1 MKVSTLA
8 LVAVLAVGGSACAT
22 VYAPVEVSQQTQ
34 SQTET
39 RAPSAGPPVEY
50 DLSFDNAVHHEARIT
65 VTYRD
70 VGTAPVRFQMSRSS
84 PGRYA
89 IHEFAK
95 NVYSVSAV
103 DGAGHALAIDRTD
116 PYGWTVGGHDGTVSL
131 TYTLFGDRADGTYAQ
146 IDATHAHLNMP
157 ATLMWARGFE
167 DRAASVRFR
176 PYDPSW
182 KIATQLSP
190 TTDPAVFGAPNLQY
204 LMDSPTELSD
214 HMVREWQVDDAGTSR
229 TVRIALH
236 HAGTAAEADVFAEKA
251 KRVVAQQ
258 IAVFGDV
265 PDFDFDGYTFLADY
279 LPHVSGDGMEHRN
292 STILTDTRSL
302 KAADYD
308 QLGTLSHEFIHS
320 WNVERLRPAE
330 LEPFDFTRA
339 NPTPSLWF
347 AEGFTSYYGPLAIR
361 RAGESTVDGFLAE
374 MGAQLNFIVNNPAR
388 RYGSPQEM
396 SLRAPFTDAATSIDP
411 TNPNIFAS
419 YYPYGAVIAM
429 ALDLTLRERFPG
441 VTLDDYMRHL
451 WRTHGVP
458 ERPYAP
464 DDLRLGLAAVTGDAA
479 FADDF
484 FARMVS
490 RSELPDFGPL
500 LERAGIVLRPSN
512 AARASAGPAR
522 LQVADKAVRLAG
534 ATAPGTPLYDAG
546 LDRGDEIVR
555 VGDRDIDSQDDWNR
569 ALERAEPGDEVE
581 VSYVQRGVEK
591 RATLR
596 LVSDPAVEM
605 VRVEAAGGEASAE
618 QLAFRDAWLGRET
631 GAN

>member
-1 MKVSTLA
+1 MKVSAQA
-8 LVAVLAVGGSACAT
+8 LMAVLALGGASCAT
-22 VYAPVEVSQQTQ
+22 APMQ
-34 SQTET
+34 
-39 RAPSAGPPVEY
+39 APIASVAASGPPVEY

-70 VGTAPVRFQMSRSS
+70 VGAAPVRFQMSRSS

-103 DGAGHALAIDRTD
+103 DGAGRALPVQRTD

-157 ATLMWARGFE
+157 ASLMWAEGFE
-167 DRAASVRFR
+167 QRPATVRFR

-182 KIATQLSP
+182 RVATQLSP
-190 TTDPAVFGAPNLQY
+190 TADPNVFGAPNLQY
-204 LMDSPTELSD
+204 LMDSPTEVSD
-214 HMVREWQVDDAGTSR
+214 HMVREWTVDDAGTPR
-229 TVRIALH
+229 TIRIALH
-236 HAGTAAEADVFAEKA
+236 HAGTAEEADVFAEKA

-258 IAVFGDV
+258 IAIFGDV

-308 QLGTLSHEFIHS
+308 QLGTLSHEFIHA

-361 RAGESTVDGFLAE
+361 RAGESTIDGFLGE

-458 ERPYAP
+458 ERPYTP
-464 DDLRLGLAAVTGDAA
+464 DDLRLGLAAVTGDAG
-479 FADDF
+479 FADAF
-484 FARMVS
+484 FASTVN
-490 RSELPDFGPL
+490 RSDLPEFAPL
-500 LERAGIVLRPSN
+500 LERAGIRLRPSN
-512 AARASAGPAR
+512 TAGGYAGPVR
-522 LQVADKAVRLAG
+522 LQVADKVVRLG
-534 ATAPGTPLYDAG
+534 APTAPGTPLYDAG

-555 VGDRDIDSQDDWNR
+555 VGDTDIDTQADCDR
-569 ALERAEPGDEVE
+569 ALQRARPGDTLDVR
-581 VSYVQRGVEK
+581 YLQRGVEK
-591 RATLR
+591 RATVR
-596 LVSDPAVEM
+596 LAADPAVEM
-605 VRVEAAGGEASAE
+605 VRVETTGGQPTAA
-618 QLAFRDAWLGRET
+618 QLAFREAWLGRET
-631 GAN
+631 AAD